1 MFITCFHILK
11 RSLHSPL
18 LLSVLQCIGKFAHM
32 LNIDFI
38 TDLIRNLERVMEEE
52 DIPLEVSIQVE
63 CSTRKEKGK

>member
-1 MFITCFHILK
+1 
-11 RSLHSPL
+11 
-18 LLSVLQCIGKFAHM
+18 M